1 MSKYLSQ
8 EIFGNQTMSEMQC
21 SICNNCRKVVADD
34 TTLQSLSLSLLT
46 CLSLRFLSGDIP
58 YAVRSRGLRL
68 LVTGG
73 RHLPAVADASK
84 L

>member
-8 EIFGNQTMSEMQC
+8 EIFGNQTMSTMEC
-21 SICNNCRKVVADD
+21 SRCNNGRKVVADD
-34 TTLQSLSLSLLT
+34 TTPQTLSLT

-73 RHLPAVADASK
+73 RHLPAVDRYE
-84 L
+84 

>member
-1 MSKYLSQ
+1 M
-8 EIFGNQTMSEMQC
+8 C
-21 SICNNCRKVVADD
+21 
-34 TTLQSLSLSLLT
+34 LLT

-73 RHLPAVADASK
+73 RHLPAVDGYK
-84 L
+84 

>member
-8 EIFGNQTMSEMQC
+8 EIFGNQTMSMMQC
-21 SICNNCRKVVADD
+21 SRCNNSRKVVADD
-34 TTLQSLSLSLLT
+34 TTPQTLSLLT

-73 RHLPAVADASK
+73 RHLPAVNRYE
-84 L
+84 